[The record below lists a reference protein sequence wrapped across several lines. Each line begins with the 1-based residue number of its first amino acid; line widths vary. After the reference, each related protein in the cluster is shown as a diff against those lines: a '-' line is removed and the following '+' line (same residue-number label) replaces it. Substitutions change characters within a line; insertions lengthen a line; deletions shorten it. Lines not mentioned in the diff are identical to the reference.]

1 MSNGLA
7 LLPTDCHLR
16 LAGTRDTPFSAG
28 EIQANSLELAD
39 LSMMAEYIPLGKSF
53 KQQLLD
59 FSPSGH
65 ITDLRAQWQ
74 EAGRFN
80 ITAKFDNMS
89 MRPVGKIP
97 GVAGL
102 SGEVKGNDSSGVM
115 SLNAPHLKID
125 APQLFLEPLGFNNF
139 SVQTGWEHKRD
150 GWDIKFNNFSTSNDD
165 LSATAYGNFQ
175 TDPHGPGVA
184 DISLNL
190 PRLSLHHAVKYLP
203 KDLLGKETVAW
214 CQSALLQG
222 DAEDIHFRLRG
233 DLNDFPFPQN
243 KKGIFKVDAKVSNVV
258 VDYAKDW
265 PKVEN
270 GFGTLLMQGE
280 RLQVDSISS
289 TLAGAKAQKVSISIP
304 NFTGADPVVHVAGAA
319 RGETKHALNFI
330 KHSPI
335 RKIMNG
341 FTDNTT
347 VAGEGILDFTLQ
359 IPLTKKPVQLKG
371 NYHFAE
377 NEIDLAEY
385 IPLAKKVTGDIMFT
399 ESVLQAKDIS
409 AQIYGGPATISMQTG
424 ANGEIKGKVQGR
436 VNADAW
442 HKIEPSSWFQSLN
455 GTAEWNSEVTVRDN
469 QFAVQVTSSLQGLSS
484 SLPMPLSKLAN
495 EAIPLKFE
503 FKSINILQDEI
514 SVKYGDNINLRLVRG
529 DDKSGTRVI
538 RQGTLDFGPAR
549 RIADKDGIW
558 ITGVLP
564 LLSVEG
570 WTGFMPTGN
579 GKAIALPE
587 IDGLD
592 MTVQKLLGYGLAING
607 VTAHARNRNG
617 TVTAQLT
624 SKDLS
629 GDVIWLPQGK
639 GKIVARLKNAVVGEA
654 ENDQKKDA
662 AQVDPAPVS
671 GKNLTHISM
680 PVIDV
685 VAEHFVYQGKQ
696 LGKLELN
703 ASQVEKDILLDR
715 LHLANPDGVMTVNG
729 KWGLSP
735 SQTHVV
741 VKLELYDT
749 GKMLNR
755 SGYPNTLKDGN
766 GVLDC
771 DLVWPGAPYEL
782 ALSNLDGHL
791 NLKMIKGQFLK
802 VDPGAGK
809 LLSVMN
815 LQSLP
820 KRIAL
825 DFTDVFSKGFE
836 FDDIEGVAQI
846 SQGMLRTS
854 DFKII
859 GSAAK
864 ITMSGQVDLKRET
877 QSLRVRVM
885 PTIGGSVSLLAFAA
899 GPAVGAGV
907 FLANKIFRDPLDK
920 LVSFEYNVTG
930 SWVDP
935 KVEKV
940 PQAISTPNNS
950 NN

>member
-1 MSNGLA
+1 V
-7 LLPTDCHLR
+7 R
-16 LAGTRDTPFSAG
+16 IVG
-28 EIQANSLELAD
+28 E
-39 LSMMAEYIPLGKSF
+39 
-53 KQQLLD
+53 
-59 FSPSGH
+59 
-65 ITDLRAQWQ
+65 
-74 EAGRFN
+74 
-80 ITAKFDNMS
+80 
-89 MRPVGKIP
+89 
-97 GVAGL
+97 
-102 SGEVKGNDSSGVM
+102 
-115 SLNAPHLKID
+115 
-125 APQLFLEPLGFNNF
+125 
-139 SVQTGWEHKRD
+139 
-150 GWDIKFNNFSTSNDD
+150 
-165 LSATAYGNFQ
+165 
-175 TDPHGPGVA
+175 
-184 DISLNL
+184 
-190 PRLSLHHAVKYLP
+190 
-203 KDLLGKETVAW
+203 
-214 CQSALLQG
+214 
-222 DAEDIHFRLRG
+222 
-233 DLNDFPFPQN
+233 
-243 KKGIFKVDAKVSNVV
+243 
-258 VDYAKDW
+258 
-265 PKVEN
+265 
-270 GFGTLLMQGE
+270 
-280 RLQVDSISS
+280 
-289 TLAGAKAQKVSISIP
+289 
-304 NFTGADPVVHVAGAA
+304 A
-319 RGETKHALNFI
+319 RGETKQALNFI

-347 VAGEGILDFTLQ
+347 AVGEGNLNLTLEV
-359 IPLTKKPVQLKG
+359 PLTNKPVQLKG

-377 NEIDLAEY
+377 NEINLAEY
-385 IPLAKKVTGDIMFT
+385 IPLAKKVTGDIIFT
-399 ESVLQAKDIS
+399 ESALQAKDIS

-424 ANGEIKGKVQGR
+424 TNGEIKGTVQGR
-436 VNADAW
+436 VNADVW
-442 HKIEPSSWFQSLN
+442 HKVEPSSWFQSLN
-455 GTAEWNSEVTVRDN
+455 GTAEWNAEVSVLNN
-469 QFAVQVTSSLQGLSS
+469 QFAVQVTSNLQGLSS
-484 SLPMPLSKLAN
+484 TLPVPLLKHTS
-495 EAIPLKFE
+495 EVIPLKFE
-503 FKSINILQDEI
+503 FKSRSTSQDEI
-514 SVKYGDNINLRLVRG
+514 TVKYGDSINLRLVRA
-529 DDKSGTRVI
+529 DDDMGARVI
-538 RQGTLDFGPAR
+538 KQGSLDFGPAR
-549 RIADKDGIW
+549 RLADKDGIW

-564 LLSVEG
+564 ALSVEG
-570 WTGFMPTGN
+570 WAGFVPTGS
-579 GKAIALPE
+579 GREIALPE

-592 MTVQKLLGYGLAING
+592 MTAQKLFGYGVVING
-607 VTAHARNRNG
+607 VTAHARNRGG
-617 TVTAQLT
+617 TVTAQLM

-629 GDVIWLPQGK
+629 GEVIWLPQGK
-639 GKIVARLKNAVVGEA
+639 GKIVARLKNAVLGEA
-654 ENDQKKDA
+654 EKEQKKDA
-662 AQVDPAPVS
+662 AQVDSSQVS
-671 GKNLTHISM
+671 AKGLTHISM

-715 LHLANPDGVMTVNG
+715 LHLSNPDGMVTVNG
-729 KWGLSP
+729 KWGMSP

-940 PQAISTPNNS
+940 PPAISTPNNS